1 MPGTTTANRKQKT
14 AVVFPK
20 LKQMETSTPQA
31 FLSQVE
37 SLLLKSTSPVTLI
50 TQTPFCTKLQDLSSN
65 NYYSYTFL
73 SNSVAI
79 K

>member
-1 MPGTTTANRKQKT
+1 MPGTTTANGKQKT
-14 AVVFPK
+14 AVGFPK

-31 FLSQVE
+31 FLSQAE
-37 SLLLKSTSPVTLI
+37 SLLLKSTAPVTLI

-73 SNSVAI
+73 FNSVAI